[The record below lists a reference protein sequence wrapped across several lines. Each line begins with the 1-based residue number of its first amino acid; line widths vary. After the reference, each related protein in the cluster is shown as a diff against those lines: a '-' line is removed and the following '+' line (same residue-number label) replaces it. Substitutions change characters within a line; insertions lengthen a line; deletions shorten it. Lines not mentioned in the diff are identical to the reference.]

1 MAAPANKRN
10 NEIQRFPDVK
20 LGGVF
25 IKVACHMNLQNLK
38 WFLTFV
44 RNPDLL
50 RHANAPPAWP
60 ENL

>member
-1 MAAPANKRN
+1 MAAPIIKRTNK
-10 NEIQRFPDVK
+10 IQRFPDVK

-38 WFLTFV
+38 WFLTFI

-50 RHANAPPAWP
+50 RHAEAPTA
-60 ENL
+60 